1 MESNKNKKMETVKA
15 AALTGFSKAK
25 AVAIVGAQKV
35 KTGTSIGA
43 KWIKTQYQKRTS
55 K

>member
-25 AVAIVGAQKV
+25 AVAIVGAQKLFAV
-35 KTGTSIGA
+35 VCREREMNGKCKGG
-43 KWIKTQYQKRTS
+43 R
-55 K
+55 